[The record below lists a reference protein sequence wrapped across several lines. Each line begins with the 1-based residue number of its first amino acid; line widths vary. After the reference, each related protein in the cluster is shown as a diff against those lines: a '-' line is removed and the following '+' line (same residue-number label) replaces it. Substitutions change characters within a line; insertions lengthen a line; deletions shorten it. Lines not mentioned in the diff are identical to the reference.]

1 MTTQK
6 LLDVSGPNWVPLV
19 CLADSNGAAYSASSG
34 GSGSTAPATGNQTN
48 VASSATDV
56 TILAA
61 NAARKG
67 AMIFNDSTSVLYLL
81 LSTGTSSVTN
91 YSTQILAGGIL
102 TMLVGEYTGVIKGL
116 WSVANGAARVTEF
129 S

>member
-1 MTTQK
+1 MSTQK

-19 CLADSNGAAYSASSG
+19 CLADASGAAYTASSG
-34 GSGSTAPATGNQTN
+34 GGAVAPATGTQTN

-67 AMIFNDSTSVLYLL
+67 GMIFNDSTSVLYLL
-81 LSTGTSSVTN
+81 FATGTSSATN
-91 YSTQILAGGIL
+91 YSTQIAAGG
-102 TMLVGEYTGVIKGL
+102 MLSIRVGEYTGIIKGL
-116 WSVANGAARVTEF
+116 WASANGAAKVTEF